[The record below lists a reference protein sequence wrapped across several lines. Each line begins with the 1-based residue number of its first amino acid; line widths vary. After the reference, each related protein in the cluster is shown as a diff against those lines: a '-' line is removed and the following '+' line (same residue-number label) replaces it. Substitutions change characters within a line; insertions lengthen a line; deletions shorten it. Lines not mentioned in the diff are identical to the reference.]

1 MVGDG
6 EMEERESVWHGM
18 QREMWMRGVD
28 LRERRTVGE
37 ERTRIFFVELVIDE

>member
-6 EMEERESVWHGM
+6 EMEERVWHGTVC
-18 QREMWMRGVD
+18 REMWMRGVD

-37 ERTRIFFVELVIDE
+37 ERTRIFFVELV